1 MTQLPRAQETIHMK
15 NNRIGMILV
24 VSSLAVIALVMAM
37 LLQRQQAEHAQQV
50 RAQGLGMVRS
60 LAALPASVLAPA
72 QGRPGVLDSVLAYR
86 DNPDFAYAAVSTGDG
101 RNLAEVAGPGV
112 VLPPAAPLAVTGF
125 DERVVAP
132 GQNQRAIREFRGPLA
147 SAERRLQ
154 VRIAYF
160 EPRRLSGMKDLQ
172 FYALIAL
179 AVFLLVPLFYLVI
192 KREMAPL
199 TALGDQLAAIA
210 ASQSSAVAPIPADQ
224 DVRGLANKLNRYL
237 DQASAR
243 IRELEQNSVANVA
256 SSRLL
261 EYGSNKM
268 QAVLQC
274 LPDGLLVL
282 DPAGEVTFTT
292 GKIEPLLGVPVD
304 EVLSQPVETWC
315 RDPELRAMLGRFR
328 GAGSDNRSQMTIE
341 FNPAGVPDK
350 RLCVTAQPLHGHS
363 MIYGTL
369 VVLRDA
375 TREHLARQAGNDFV
389 AHVSHELKSPLNVIA
404 MYGEMLADAGATD
417 PAVRVEAINVIQ
429 DEVDRMNSL
438 VNNLLNVSKL
448 EMGSMRPERHRVK
461 LEELLRDA
469 WQQARSRADAKGI
482 VLELQV
488 ARDIAGVSVDKDM
501 FRIALNNL
509 LNNAI
514 KYNRPG
520 GTVILAADEADDEV
534 VVSVRDTG
542 IGMAPEDQ
550 ARVTEKFFRVR
561 ESGPEQR
568 GGHGLGLY
576 LANQIVELHHGRLT
590 IDSEPGNGSVFSI
603 HLTKM
608 PALAEGAHVL

>member
-1 MTQLPRAQETIHMK
+1 MK

-24 VSSLAVIALVMAM
+24 VSSLAVITLVMVL
-37 LLQRQQAEHAQQV
+37 LLQRQQTQHAEQV

-60 LAALPASVLAPA
+60 LAALPPSVLVPTP
-72 QGRPGVLDSVLAYR
+72 GRPGVLDSVLAYR
-86 DNPDFAYAAVSTGDG
+86 DNPDFAYAAVSAENG
-101 RNLAEVAGPGV
+101 RNLAEVAGPGTIV
-112 VLPPAAPLAVTGF
+112 PAAAPLAMTGF

-147 SAERRLQ
+147 NAEGRPQ
-154 VRIAYF
+154 VRIGYF
-160 EPRRLSGMKDLQ
+160 EPRPLAGMKDLQ

-179 AVFLLVPLFYLVI
+179 AVFLMVPLIYLVI

-199 TALGDQLAAIA
+199 AALGEQLTAIA
-210 ASQSSAVAPIPADQ
+210 ASQQSGAIVPVQAQSQAEQ
-224 DVRGLANKLNRYL
+224 DVRGLATKLNRYL

-243 IRELEQNSVANVA
+243 IRELEQDSVATMA
-256 SSRLL
+256 STRLL

-282 DPAGEVTFTT
+282 DPAGDVTFAT
-292 GKIEPLLGVPVD
+292 GKIEPLLGVPVG
-304 EVLSQPVETWC
+304 EVLSQPVDVWC

-328 GAGSDNRSQMTIE
+328 GVGPDNRSQMTIE
-341 FNPAGVPDK
+341 FNPSLVPDK
-350 RLCVTAQPLHGHS
+350 RLWVTTQALHGHS

-369 VVLRDA
+369 VVVRDA

-389 AHVSHELKSPLNVIA
+389 AHVSHELKSPLNVIG
-404 MYGEMLADAGATD
+404 MYGEMLADAGEGD

-429 DEVDRMNSL
+429 DEVERMSSL

-469 WQQARSRADAKGI
+469 WQQAKARADAKGI
-482 VLELQV
+482 RLELQV
-488 ARDIAGVSVDKDM
+488 ARDIAAVSVDKDL

-509 LNNAI
+509 LNNGI
-514 KYNRPG
+514 KYNQPG
-520 GTVILAADEADDEV
+520 GSVVLAADEADGDV
-534 VVSVRDTG
+534 VIAVRDSG
-542 IGMAPEDQ
+542 IGMAPEDR

-561 ESGPEQR
+561 ETGPDQR

-590 IDSEPGNGSVFSI
+590 IDSEPGHGSVFSI
-603 HLTKM
+603 HLKKM

>member
-1 MTQLPRAQETIHMK
+1 MK

-24 VSSLAVIALVMAM
+24 VSSLAVIALVMAL
-37 LLQRQQAEHAQQV
+37 LLQRQQDQHAQQV
-50 RAQGLGMVRS
+50 RVQGLGMVRS
-60 LAALPASVLAPA
+60 LAALPASVLVPSE
-72 QGRPGVLDSVLAYR
+72 GRPGVLDSVLAYR
-86 DNPDFAYAAVSTGDG
+86 DNPDFAYAAVSAGDG
-101 RNLAEVAGPGV
+101 RNLAEVASPGV

-125 DERVVAP
+125 DERVVDAARS
-132 GQNQRAIREFRGPLA
+132 QRAIREFRGPLA
-147 SAERRLQ
+147 SDKGRLQ
-154 VRIAYF
+154 VRIGYF
-160 EPRRLSGMKDLQ
+160 EPRPLSGMKDLQ

-179 AVFLLVPLFYLVI
+179 AVFLLVPLIYFVI

-199 TALGDQLAAIA
+199 AALGDQLAAIA
-210 ASQSSAVAPIPADQ
+210 ASRSSAVAPAVAPISADQ
-224 DVRGLANKLNRYL
+224 DVRGLATKLNRYL
-237 DQASAR
+237 DQTSAR
-243 IRELEQNSVANVA
+243 IRELEQNSVASVS

-315 RDPELRAMLGRFR
+315 RDPELRGMLRRFR
-328 GAGSDNRSQMTIE
+328 GAGSDSRSQMTIE

-350 RLCVTAQPLHGHS
+350 RLSVTAQPLHGHS

-469 WQQARSRADAKGI
+469 WQQARARADAKDI
-482 VLELQV
+482 KLELQV
-488 ARDIAGVSVDKDM
+488 ARDIAAVSVDKDM

-514 KYNRPG
+514 KYNRAG
-520 GTVILAADEADDEV
+520 GSVVLAADEADGEV
-534 VVSVRDTG
+534 VVSVRDSG
-542 IGMAPEDQ
+542 IGMAPEDR
-550 ARVTEKFFRVR
+550 ARVTEKFFRVH
-561 ESGPEQR
+561 ETGPEQR

-590 IDSEPGNGSVFSI
+590 IDSEPGHGSVFSI
-603 HLTKM
+603 HLNKM